1 MGNTQAGAAVT
12 KKEASGKPKCNVAGC
27 SRPTWNGP
35 PGEQCCRTCK
45 HSASAKHGPVCESNW
60 KLACAPADP
69 SAGGARKRKAA
80 DLSPYPGA
88 PDRSRWHSK
97 RQGQRKLF
105 SVQEDSDEFSYVEK
119 LFKQTMQGVVID
131 SIERVENK
139 SQHDAY
145 STMKKNVARDLGPDF
160 DEARMVRMLFH
171 GTSAQATHDIVHGVA
186 AGYEPNASGSSTG
199 AIWGDGTYFAR
210 DASYSHNYAG
220 QLPSGKRQMLLN
232 EVLVGLS
239 TIGKKGTKLYPKVP
253 GAKNSSTRYHS
264 LVNNVSD
271 PTIFVVAHSTA
282 AYPAF
287 LITYH

>member
-1 MGNTQAGAAVT
+1 M
-12 KKEASGKPKCNVAGC
+12 
-27 SRPTWNGP
+27 
-35 PGEQCCRTCK
+35 
-45 HSASAKHGPVCESNW
+45 H
-60 KLACAPADP
+60 
-69 SAGGARKRKAA
+69 
-80 DLSPYPGA
+80 
-88 PDRSRWHSK
+88 
-97 RQGQRKLF
+97 
-105 SVQEDSDEFSYVEK
+105 EDSDEFSYVEK

-139 SQHDAY
+139 SLHDAY

-171 GTSAQATHDIVHGVA
+171 GTSAQATQDIVHGVA
-186 AGYEPNASGSSTG
+186 AGYEPNAAGSSTG

-210 DASYSHNYAG
+210 DASYSHRLAG
-220 QLPSGKRQMLLN
+220 QLPSGKRQMLVN

-264 LVNNVSD
+264 LVDNVSD

-287 LITYH
+287 LITYHYH